1 MTSRGNIVYLNPCF
15 VQTFGYNLA
24 DIPHLSAWWP
34 RAYPAAEYRD
44 WVAATWQARIERMHR
59 SEQPFEPME
68 VNIRCKDGSQRT
80 AIVSDAS
87 IGAESR
93 VGVESSGLHLVTLI
107 DVTERK
113 QAEEELQRHQRHLED
128 LVRERSAELNS
139 VSQHLQTVLD
149 STTDGIYCIG
159 KDGTCVSV
167 NRAAL
172 AALGYATPSEVL
184 GRNNHEL
191 FHHSHADGA
200 PYDVAGCPI
209 YRVLHGLAQA
219 DCADEVF
226 WRKDGTSFP
235 VEYRARPLVSQD
247 ASGECVVTFV
257 DITERKRLADWL
269 RRARDEVEDLY
280 ENAPC
285 GYHSVDRDGRL
296 RRINATEARLLGYSK
311 DEMLGRKISEFIDP
325 DDLPLFFEQLVQFLQ
340 TGAASV
346 ERTFVRKDGSRLQAL
361 VNATGIRDDEGAVIA
376 SRTTVVDITERKRL
390 EDQLRA
396 REASLRIL
404 YEHLP
409 QRIFVKDRN
418 SVYRSCNLLY
428 AGDLGITADEIVG
441 KDDFAFYPRE
451 LAEVYRADDRS
462 VMERGT
468 AAQIEEPYQTSGQQ
482 YWVRTTKI
490 PLRDER
496 GDIVGVLGL
505 FEDVSERK
513 QLEQDLLAARD
524 AALAANEAK
533 SVFLSSTSHEIR
545 TPLNAILGYS
555 QLLQRDRDLGPKQ
568 RAQIQSI
575 LRSGDQ
581 LIGLIDDILKISR
594 IEAGRLTLDEAALD
608 LHAMIAELAT
618 TFTMR
623 AEQKGLR
630 LIVEY
635 MEDVP
640 RFVFGDESKLR
651 TVFNNLMTNAIKFT
665 DLGGV
670 AVRLHAAPQHEG
682 GFFLEVEIED
692 SGYGIS
698 QIDLP
703 RLFRKFE
710 QADLGKRTSGGTG
723 LGLAISREYV
733 RLMGGELS
741 VDSELGRGSVFR
753 FRVRLSHA
761 NPAAI
766 PEVTVARSVKC
777 LRPGQQ
783 PFKILIADDIED
795 NREVLSVL
803 LAQVGFEVRAVN
815 DGDAAI
821 RVFEVWRPQ
830 LVLMDMRMPVMDG
843 YEATRRIRALAGSD
857 VVIFAVTASAR
868 MEDLADAR
876 AVGVDDFVGKP
887 FREAHLLA
895 TIGRY
900 LGAEYEYWDAPA
912 DAAHAAARIDP
923 AADVPRALL
932 ALPQGLRSELRAAA
946 ILADVDRM
954 LAILLTVAEHDPALA
969 AALGAITEQY
979 DYARV
984 IALLGIAEEQK

>member
-1 MTSRGNIVYLNPCF
+1 MRTDNNDDTAIEILIAEDSPTQAERLRYLIESHGYTVTSAPDGRQALE
-15 VQTFGYNLA
+15 
-24 DIPHLSAWWP
+24 
-34 RAYPAAEYRD
+34 AAR
-44 WVAATWQARIERMHR
+44 
-59 SEQPFEPME
+59 
-68 VNIRCKDGSQRT
+68 RCKP
-80 AIVSDAS
+80 ALIVSDVVMPEMDGFTLCGEIKRDAKLKDVPV
-87 IGAESR
+87 ILLTTLADVMDIMKGLGCGADNFIRKPYEDRYLLARIDHLLMNSQLR
-93 VGVESSGLHLVTLI
+93 KNQMMQFGVEISLGGNKHFITAERQQILDLLISVYEDAIHLSEELKLREKELARSNELLQWLNRLAEGINRMVSERDVAEMALDRAMEMPGVQAGWICLREGESGLRAIAARNLPPSLALPGTLEGNCACRRKLASGDIRSVQTLAECGRLAQAKGNTGGLQSHAIVPLWLGDRTVGEMNLIGPGDGQI
-107 DVTERK
+107 DEEERK
-113 QAEEELQRHQRHLED
+113 VLHSVGHQVAVALERARLHEHQEQVVKTRTAALTAEIALREHAQTTEQSLRE
-128 LVRERSAELNS
+128 VRERLEDAQQTARIGDWTHDLGSGRITWSPFLYELL
-139 VSQHLQTVLD
+139 VRD
-149 STTDGIYCIG
+149 P
-159 KDGTCVSV
+159 
-167 NRAAL
+167 
-172 AALGYATPSEVL
+172 ALGPP
-184 GRNNHEL
+184 
-191 FHHSHADGA
+191 D
-200 PYDVAGCPI
+200 YDEA
-209 YRVLHGLAQA
+209 
-219 DCADEVF
+219 
-226 WRKDGTSFP
+226 
-235 VEYRARPLVSQD
+235 VS
-247 ASGECVVTFV
+247 
-257 DITERKRLADWL
+257 
-269 RRARDEVEDLY
+269 
-280 ENAPC
+280 
-285 GYHSVDRDGRL
+285 
-296 RRINATEARLLGYSK
+296 
-311 DEMLGRKISEFIDP
+311 
-325 DDLPLFFEQLVQFLQ
+325 
-340 TGAASV
+340 
-346 ERTFVRKDGSRLQAL
+346 
-361 VNATGIRDDEGAVIA
+361 
-376 SRTTVVDITERKRL
+376 
-390 EDQLRA
+390 
-396 REASLRIL
+396 
-404 YEHLP
+404 
-409 QRIFVKDRN
+409 
-418 SVYRSCNLLY
+418 
-428 AGDLGITADEIVG
+428 
-441 KDDFAFYPRE
+441 
-451 LAEVYRADDRS
+451 
-462 VMERGT
+462 
-468 AAQIEEPYQTSGQQ
+468 
-482 YWVRTTKI
+482 
-490 PLRDER
+490 
-496 GDIVGVLGL
+496 L
-505 FEDVSERK
+505 FEDGSVEVITQAIETVLHSGQPVQYELRVRPSGERPLHVLVTAVPCREADGRITSLRGTLQDISALK
-513 QLEQDLLAARD
+513 ELEIRLR
-524 AALAANEAK
+524 EAK
-533 SVFLSSTSHEIR
+533 ESADSANRAKSTFLATMSHEIR